1 MVDRKYI
8 GTDCDVTKVSE
19 KKCGDATVTKY
30 EASVTVD
37 GKNYTSEH
45 TVVDGEA
52 SHTVK
57 DSDIK
62 VIKEATCT
70 ERLKKRAKPVVI
82 PGLKAFQKQN
92 IIMLQQHKK

>member
-1 MVDRKYI
+1 MLQRFQ
-8 GTDCDVTKVSE
+8 

-70 ERLKKRAKPVVI
+70 EEERLKRHAKPVAI
-82 PGLKAFQKQN
+82 HGLKQRQKQN